1 MGSAGVKMFEMVI
14 KIVKWAS
21 LPVLLFA
28 SLFSRYAT
36 GYELL
41 VDFAV
46 CLGAIIL
53 VQRAVLLKQ
62 YFWAAGF
69 LVVAIVFSPLLLI
82 VKILFLMGFAYIAT
96 FVTLLAAFR
105 ARPLPAK
112 IGVHP
117 CHLDFT

>member
-1 MGSAGVKMFEMVI
+1 MLQTVSTIA
-14 KIVKWAS
+14 KWVS

-28 SLFSRYAT
+28 SIFSRFAT

-41 VDFAV
+41 VDFAI
-46 CLGAIIL
+46 CLGAIIF
-53 VQRAVLLKQ
+53 VQRAVRLKQ

-69 LVVAIVFSPLLLI
+69 LVVAIVFSPLFLMG
-82 VKILFLMGFAYIAT
+82 KILFLMGITYSAT

-105 ARPLPAK
+105 ARPLPAR
-112 IGVHP
+112 IGVDP